1 MVALRVGAVA
11 GWQKYFILYI
21 SRATD
26 VVNPL
31 LSSSAQETV
40 TLPEPSV
47 RTDDADGSQSARIVK
62 KPMKSARFTS
72 GKAIHEGVDQQ
83 TY

>member
-21 SRATD
+21 SRAID

-40 TLPEPSV
+40 TLLEPSV
-47 RTDDADGSQSARIVK
+47 RADDADGSRSARIVK
-62 KPMKSARFTS
+62 KPMKSERFTS
-72 GKAIHEGVDQQ
+72 GTTIHESVDQQ

>member
-1 MVALRVGAVA
+1 MVALRVGAIA

-47 RTDDADGSQSARIVK
+47 RADDADGK
-62 KPMKSARFTS
+62 
-72 GKAIHEGVDQQ
+72 DC
-83 TY
+83 

>member
-11 GWQKYFILYI
+11 CWQKCFIPYI
-21 SRATD
+21 SWATD

-31 LSSSAQETV
+31 LSSLAQETV
-40 TLPEPSV
+40 TLPESSV
-47 RTDDADGSQSARIVK
+47 RADDADGSRSARIVK
-62 KPMKSARFTS
+62 KPMKSERFTS
-72 GKAIHEGVDQQ
+72 GTTIHESVDQQ